1 MGRPARFPQVERF
14 ANRCEAG
21 RRLAAALQGLH
32 LELPRPLVLALPRGG
47 VPVGFEV
54 AAALDAPLDVLF
66 VRKLGAPG
74 HAELGLGAVVD
85 GPQPQRILNERVMEI
100 VQPSAAYLQEEERR
114 QLEVIEARKLRLRRD
129 RPPEKIAGRSVVLV
143 DDGIATGGT
152 ARAALKA
159 LSRSGALRTVLAVPV
174 APPESLAEMPLGPQ
188 DIVCLLAPPDF
199 MAVGAYYDDFS
210 QTSDD
215 EVAELL
221 ERAAGFGAG
230 QGGTP
235 TRPR

>member
-1 MGRPARFPQVERF
+1 MGRPARFPQAERF
-14 ANRCEAG
+14 ANRSEAG
-21 RRLAAALQGLH
+21 RRLAAALRGLQ
-32 LELPRPLVLALPRGG
+32 LPRPLVLALPRGG
-47 VPVGFEV
+47 VPVGFEI

-74 HAELGLGAVVD
+74 HPELGLGAVVD
-85 GPQPQRILNERVMEI
+85 GPHPQRILNERVMEI

-114 QLEVIEARKLRLRRD
+114 QLEVIEARKARLRRD

-159 LSRSGALRTVLAVPV
+159 LSRSGAARTVLAVPV
-174 APPESLAEMPLGPQ
+174 APPESLAEMPLEPR

-221 ERAAGFGAG
+221 QRAAGFGAG
-230 QGGTP
+230 PGGGAAP
-235 TRPR
+235 RPR

>member
-1 MGRPARFPQVERF
+1 MGRPARFPRFERF
-14 ANRCEAG
+14 ANRGEAG
-21 RRLAAALQGLH
+21 RRLAESLQGLQ
-32 LELPRPLVLALPRGG
+32 LARPLVLALPRGG
-47 VPVGFEV
+47 VPVGFEI

-114 QLEVIEARKLRLRRD
+114 QLEVIQARKARLRRD
-129 RPPEKIAGRSVVLV
+129 RPPERIEGRSVVLV

-159 LSRSGALRTVLAVPV
+159 LSRSGAVRTVLAVPV
-174 APPESLAEMPLGPQ
+174 APPESLAEMPLVPE

-230 QGGTP
+230 AGSAGAK
-235 TRPR
+235 PR